1 MGGSA
6 VGPCARMRLWRRV
19 FVRISLCVCLCVIG
33 LGLCL
38 YGGCVCVRVSLG
50 GSVMRAVSVFPCG
63 KCVRGPHM
71 RLRVC
76 QVCTVVCM
84 RPLCGLGEA
93 PCVCIYAR
101 ACVCVCLGGCVY
113 VPMNACL
120 RMSVRVCIRVWGRH
134 ARLFARTS
142 LCVRLCVR
150 LCGLCVHTQ
159 YQPWTGTC
167 SLWASAWAEPFPAAT
182 PSALTAPLQ
191 TGAITTPFYSWVTR
205 GFR

>member
-71 RLRVC
+71 CLRVC

-120 RMSVRVCIRVWGRH
+120 RMSVRVRICVCLGETRTLICTYVSVCASVRASVWSVCAHPIPALDRH
-134 ARLFARTS
+134 VFTLGQRL
-142 LCVRLCVR
+142 
-150 LCGLCVHTQ
+150 G
-159 YQPWTGTC
+159 
-167 SLWASAWAEPFPAAT
+167 
-182 PSALTAPLQ
+182 
-191 TGAITTPFYSWVTR
+191 
-205 GFR
+205 